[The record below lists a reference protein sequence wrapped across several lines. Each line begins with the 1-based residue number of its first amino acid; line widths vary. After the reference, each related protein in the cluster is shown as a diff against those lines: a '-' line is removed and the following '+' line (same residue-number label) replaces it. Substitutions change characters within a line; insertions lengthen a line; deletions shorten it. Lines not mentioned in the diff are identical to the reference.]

1 MTSLVLKEL
10 SNGPKTKRLMTT
22 DFTWCWRTSPDLLNI
37 SWLLLSWYSISA
49 NITLFLIR
57 SIDGHWIVW
66 FEAHKQFELIWS
78 SYCHFLDFIWY
89 LIWTHCWYNSSG
101 WISKDQKS
109 HYVWIVSTQSRR
121 PDLRRLGKVLLA
133 QLTPLGFVPAS
144 LEIYMGRGDELTGFN
159 LEWRVDWVQLDEN
172 WLKKFSLPTS
182 ADLFCSSL
190 FSAKYISFHQR
201 KFLDISHQKKTKS
214 HVMSVETDSTM
225 AIPHTSF

>member
-1 MTSLVLKEL
+1 MTSLLLKEW

-22 DFTWCWRTSPDLLNI
+22 DFTRCWRTSPDLLNI

-159 LEWRVDWVQLDEN
+159 LEWRVDWVQLGVTS
-172 WLKKFSLPTS
+172 WLGSTGRKLVEKVLFANQCWSVLFITLLRQVHQFSP
-182 ADLFCSSL
+182 
-190 FSAKYISFHQR
+190 
-201 KFLDISHQKKTKS
+201 
-214 HVMSVETDSTM
+214 
-225 AIPHTSF
+225 